1 MTLDVEIKDVP
12 IKAKMSDGSSEI
24 FLTLILKHLRGRA
37 SVAVLSRERVL
48 NAKLEGWPE
57 VFQHELITFSAV
69 IFKIYLFLDF
79 VGDGDFRPK

>member
-1 MTLDVEIKDVP
+1 MQFKPFRSQTMTLDVEIKDVP

-57 VFQHELITFSAV
+57 VFIST
-69 IFKIYLFLDF
+69 
-79 VGDGDFRPK
+79 